1 MRVKSAALYLSW
13 ILVSTVLSST
23 AHAEYALHFWE
34 NHHTDKNVLSVTEEL
49 STYITTS
56 NFDLNGDRFSPIG
69 FNQYLRIENNLNFTY
84 GLNSRWSTFGTLSWG
99 HVEVDHAIRGGNT
112 YGLTDQLVGMN
123 FELFS
128 LENTTDPPSPVNP
141 GDSNALRKVYLQAQ
155 MSFPGYSNSNADLN
169 KTPWLGD
176 QSIDFTTGA
185 FTTLRLIRT
194 RRSEFFLTG
203 GAGYTYRS
211 LGFSSAIPWTL
222 ALSYIPLKIS
232 SNTEEYSNR
241 VSGQGFSTGWQT
253 SLSLFGNY
261 SLHTDMRLTTSAAT
275 GGSYISDAMNPSLL
289 TVLGKIGYALSDNL
303 MISTRLSQSIY
314 GLSAPN
320 GLLASINIQKLI
332 GLPPTRKASTQMS
345 PEEYGKSNKG
355 FVEYTFEA
363 KVLRAVDRLNLVKI
377 DKGNLD
383 GVMKDQIFDIFAIK
397 ADGTLGEPIA
407 RTKVISTK
415 PNEAALT
422 VIEYFKET
430 WIEEGFI
437 AKRPLQ

>member
-1 MRVKSAALYLSW
+1 MRVKSAAVYLSW
-13 ILVSTVLSST
+13 ILISAVLSST

-34 NHHTDKNVLSVTEEL
+34 NRHTDKKVLSVTEEL

-69 FNQYLRIENNLNFTY
+69 FNQYLRIENNLNLTY
-84 GLNSRWSTFGTLSWG
+84 GLNPRWSAFGTLSWG
-99 HVEVDHAIRGGNT
+99 RVEVDHAVRGGNT
-112 YGLTDQLVGMN
+112 YGLTDQVVGMN

-128 LENTTDPPSPVNP
+128 LENTTEPPSPVSL
-141 GDSNALRKVYLQAQ
+141 GDSNGLRKIYLQTQ
-155 MSFPGYSNSNADLN
+155 ISFPGYSNSSADLN
-169 KTPWLGD
+169 QTPWLGD

-203 GAGYTYRS
+203 GAGYTYRT
-211 LGFSSAIPWTL
+211 LGFSTAIPWSL
-222 ALSYIPLKIS
+222 SLSYIPSIEGGLS
-232 SNTEEYSNR
+232 RT
-241 VSGQGFSTGWQT
+241 SGQGFSTGWQT
-253 SLSLFGNY
+253 AVSLFGHY
-261 SLHTDMRLTTSAAT
+261 SLHTDARLTTSSAT

-289 TVLGKIGYALSDNL
+289 TLRGKIGYALSDDL
-303 MISTRLSQSIY
+303 MISAQLSQSVY

-320 GLLASINIQKLI
+320 GFLASINIQKLV
-332 GLPPTRKASTQMS
+332 GLSPTRKVPTEMS

-363 KVLRAVDRLNLVKI
+363 KVLRAVDRLNLIKI

-383 GVMKDQIFDIFAIK
+383 GVIKDQIFDIFAIK
-397 ADGTLGEPIA
+397 TDGTLGEPIA
-407 RTKVISTK
+407 RAKVISTK